1 LVSHCW
7 GVLSTRELPSKDPL
21 RGAGSVMQQE
31 ALEHQGSLRR
41 LEGANHR
48 FLGEARLGITIAAMV
63 MILIDPSGPAPYAQF
78 GVLLPYGAYSAVLMV
93 QGRDEGAGTGLR
105 YAHWV
110 DAACF
115 LLVVGLSGGITNKWS
130 LFLLFPV
137 LGASLQSGLRQG
149 IIAAVACALLLAC
162 VGALRAWLDPGVR
175 FRDVSLWPVAALLL
189 IGLLVARW
197 GNAEFTLRRRLAFLN
212 DLNTL
217 ASPRHNLD
225 HAMRALSEML
235 RAFHRADSCIAVI
248 ADGQSDDYL
257 LWEANA
263 EPRETRMHGER
274 ISIELTEPLL
284 GSSPELAMM
293 YSRRRRFWQRTVVG
307 TYDRMSLEIRP
318 SDRAALEQ
326 LANLLETDS
335 FITVPVYFRHRPIG
349 RLYATSRRLRYV
361 EPDLRFLQ
369 QVIGQAALVVENIQL
384 LDRLASEV
392 ATHERRRISRD
403 LHDGTIQP
411 YIGLK
416 LGLEALRRQ
425 VPDDTSLA
433 VEVDDLA
440 RMAGEGIAELRRYV
454 VSLREQ
460 GPRTARES
468 LLVAVRRQAEKFTE
482 FYGID
487 VQVVADSDVRLKE
500 AMFHEVMNIVREGL
514 ANIRRHTSAQRA
526 LVNLRD
532 EGARLVVEFINDRA
546 PDRNAQVFFPRS
558 LNERAM
564 ELGGRVDVEHR
575 DDGRTKVAVA
585 IPV

>member
-1 LVSHCW
+1 
-7 GVLSTRELPSKDPL
+7 
-21 RGAGSVMQQE
+21 MQQE
-31 ALEHQGSLRR
+31 AAGHQGKLRR
-41 LEGANHR
+41 LEEANHR
-48 FLGEARLGITIAAMV
+48 FLGEARLGVAIAAMV
-63 MILIDPSGPAPYAQF
+63 MILIDPSSSAPYAQF
-78 GVLLPYGAYSAVLMV
+78 GVLLPYGVYSAVLMLRA
-93 QGRDEGAGTGLR
+93 RDVRAGAGLKH
-105 YAHWV
+105 AHWV

-115 LLVVGLSGGITNKWS
+115 LLVVGLSSGITSKWF

-137 LGASLQSGLRQG
+137 LVASLESGLRRG
-149 IIAAVACALLLAC
+149 VIAAVACALLLAC

-175 FRDVSLWPVAALLL
+175 FGDLSLWPVAVLLL
-189 IGLLVARW
+189 MGLLVARW
-197 GNAEFTLRRRLAFLN
+197 GNSEFTLRRRLAFLN
-212 DLNTL
+212 DLNAL

-225 HAMRALSEML
+225 HAMRALGEML
-235 RAFHRADSCIAVI
+235 RAFHRADSCIVVM
-248 ADGQSDDYL
+248 ADGQSDGYL

-274 ISIELTEPLL
+274 IGTELAEPLL
-284 GSSPELAMM
+284 GSSPELAMV
-293 YSRRRRFWQRTVVG
+293 YSRRRRLWQRTVVG
-307 TYDRMSLEIRP
+307 AYDRISLELRP
-318 SDRAALEQ
+318 SERAALEQ

-335 FITVPVYFRHRPIG
+335 FITMPIYFGHRPIG
-349 RLYATSRRLRYV
+349 RLYATSRRFRYV

-369 QVIGQAALVVENIQL
+369 QVIGQAALAVENIQL

-392 ATHERRRISRD
+392 ATQERQRISRD

-454 VSLREQ
+454 AGLREQ

-487 VQVVADSDVRLKE
+487 VKVVADSDVRLKE

-546 PDRNAQVFFPRS
+546 PDRNAKQVFFPRS